1 MIELP
6 LIGLTRFLVGG
17 SAQWIDC
24 EPSDA
29 QRIYFAN
36 HASHLDTLLIWSA
49 LPSEL
54 RRRTHPVAAAD
65 YWGRPGPLAAIA
77 RRTLKVVL
85 IERRRTHP
93 VAAADYWGR
102 PGPLAAIA
110 RRTLKVVLI
119 ERRRAGTVDVAKDA
133 LQPLRDAL
141 AEGRSLILFPEGTR
155 GAGPMPGPFKSG
167 LYNLAGAFPDVELV
181 PAWLENP
188 GRAWPKGSP
197 IPVPI
202 ACAVRFGQPMV
213 RIADEDR
220 EAFLQRAR
228 ERVIALAS

>member
-1 MIELP
+1 MIELL

-17 SAQWIDC
+17 STQWIDC
-24 EPSDA
+24 EPSES

-36 HASHLDTLLIWSA
+36 HASHLDTLLIWTA
-49 LPSEL
+49 LPYEL
-54 RRRTHPVAAAD
+54 RRQTHPVAAAD

-85 IERRRTHP
+85 IDRRRTEP
-93 VAAADYWGR
+93 GDGTAD
-102 PGPLAAIA
+102 
-110 RRTLKVVLI
+110 V
-119 ERRRAGTVDVAKDA
+119 

-141 AEGRSLILFPEGTR
+141 AEGKSLILFPEGTR

-167 LYNLAGAFPDVELV
+167 LYNLAGAFADVELV

-202 ACAVRFGQPMV
+202 ACAVRFGQPMA

-228 ERVIALAS
+228 ECVIALAS

>member
-1 MIELP
+1 MIELL

-65 YWGRPGPLAAIA
+65 YWS
-77 RRTLKVVL
+77 
-85 IERRRTHP
+85 
-93 VAAADYWGR
+93 R

-213 RIADEDR
+213 RITDEDR

>member
-1 MIELP
+1 MIELL

-24 EPSDA
+24 EPSDT

-49 LPSEL
+49 LPSGL

-85 IERRRTHP
+85 IERRR
-93 VAAADYWGR
+93 AE
-102 PGPLAAIA
+102 PGD
-110 RRTLKVVLI
+110 
-119 ERRRAGTVDVAKDA
+119 GTADA

-141 AEGRSLILFPEGTR
+141 AEGKSLILFPEGTR

-202 ACAVRFGQPMV
+202 ACAVRFGQPML

-220 EAFLQRAR
+220 AAFLQRAR

>member
-54 RRRTHPVAAAD
+54 
-65 YWGRPGPLAAIA
+65 
-77 RRTLKVVL
+77 
-85 IERRRTHP
+85 RRRTHP

>member
-1 MIELP
+1 MIELL

-24 EPSDA
+24 EPSDT

-65 YWGRPGPLAAIA
+65 YWGRPGPLAA
-77 RRTLKVVL
+77 L
-85 IERRRTHP
+85 
-93 VAAADYWGR
+93 
-102 PGPLAAIA
+102 A

>member
-49 LPSEL
+49 LPAKL
-54 RRRTHPVAAAD
+54 
-65 YWGRPGPLAAIA
+65 
-77 RRTLKVVL
+77 
-85 IERRRTHP
+85 RRRTHP

-228 ERVIALAS
+228 ERVITLAS